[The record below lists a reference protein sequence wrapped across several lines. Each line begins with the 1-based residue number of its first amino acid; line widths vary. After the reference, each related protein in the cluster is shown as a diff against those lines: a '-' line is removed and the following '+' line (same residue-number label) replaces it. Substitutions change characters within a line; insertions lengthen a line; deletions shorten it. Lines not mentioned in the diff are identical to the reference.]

1 LDIRPAGAILKTVI
15 SSEFGRPIVVVI
27 TTEPQLDPLILRVVF
42 DVRKL
47 PAHAPLAPDTAA
59 IVLAPAGDPS
69 PAIRALR
76 DRTMLPMIA
85 VLAREA
91 PVSGR
96 VDALEAGADDVV
108 SAPFDDAE
116 LVARVRA
123 LIRRAQPVQPLGDD
137 SDLAIDLS
145 RHRVRARGNDVDLSP
160 IEFTFLATLAK
171 QPGLVASPASL
182 SAAAFGKNLSTA
194 MLYTTASM
202 VRRKLQAAGLPEAIR
217 TVRSRGYAL
226 TDVTVAEVRQ

>member
-1 LDIRPAGAILKTVI
+1 LDIRRAGAILKPVI
-15 SSEFGRPIVVVI
+15 PSELGRPVVVVM
-27 TTEPQLDPLILRVVF
+27 TTEPQLEPLILRVVF
-42 DVRKL
+42 EVRKV
-47 PAHAPLAPDTAA
+47 AANAPIASDTAA
-59 IVLAPAGDPS
+59 IVLAPAGDAA
-69 PAIRALR
+69 PAVRALR
-76 DRTMLPMIA
+76 DRTPLPMLA

-91 PVSGR
+91 PAAGR

-108 SAPFDDAE
+108 SGSFDDAE

-123 LIRRAQPVQPLGDD
+123 LIRRARPAQALDDD

-160 IEFTFLATLAK
+160 MEFDFLAALAK

-182 SAAAFGKNLSTA
+182 SAATFGKTLSTA
-194 MLYTTASM
+194 MLYTTVSM
-202 VRRKLQAAGLPEAIR
+202 LRRKLQAAGLPEAIR

-226 TDVTVAEVRQ
+226 SDDTVAEVRQ

>member
-1 LDIRPAGAILKTVI
+1 MGLRAGGAILETVI
-15 SSEFGRPIVVVI
+15 HPDRPIVVVI

-47 PAHAPLAPDTAA
+47 SAHAPIPPETAA
-59 IVLAPAGDPS
+59 IVMGSAGDAA

-76 DRTMLPMIA
+76 ARSSLPLIA
-85 VLAREA
+85 LLAREA
-91 PVSGR
+91 PVAGR

-116 LVARVRA
+116 LVARARA
-123 LIRRAQPVQPLGDD
+123 LIRRAQTAQRLPDD

-160 IEFTFLATLAK
+160 MEFDLLAALAK

-182 SAAAFGKNLSTA
+182 SAAAFGKNLSSA
-194 MLYTTASM
+194 MLYTTVSM
-202 VRRKLQAAGLPEAIR
+202 VRRKLHAAGLPEAIR

-226 TDVTVAEVRQ
+226 SDDTVAEVRQ